1 MTLLCVPITLHD
13 PELALADAAQARLMG
28 ADCVELRIDE
38 YFGMNHAGRPE
49 GEAFDHDPQRDFERQ
64 TATIA
69 ALVERLPLPCIIT
82 CRLASEGGG
91 YDGDEDAR
99 VSLLEALCVSH
110 RAAPPRWIDVEFAAY
125 GGSANI
131 RQKVNLC
138 VAHPG
143 QVRQAGTALILSAH
157 DFRARPAD
165 LLRRLARMADE
176 PAAGVVK
183 LAYRARSVRENLEAL
198 DLAAASP
205 KPMISL
211 CMGEFGLLSRVLAPK
226 FGGYLTFAALRSESA
241 TAPGQPT
248 LSELLE
254 LYRFKRIG
262 AATRVY
268 GVVGWPL
275 SHSLSPHIH
284 NAGFEAVEHDAVY
297 LPLPL
302 PTAGDE
308 GGFESLKATLLE
320 LAHHPRLDF
329 CGCSVTLPHKENLV
343 RLAIEQGWNID
354 APSRAIGAANTLVI
368 QRSGEEPVAFSVAN
382 TDAPALADELADA
395 LSLQGTH
402 AARFAGINVA
412 ILGAGGVARAAA
424 WAVAA
429 QGGTPVVYARRAE
442 AARSLADDLRSATGA
457 RVVGMP
463 WQDLHKTCCQAII
476 NATPVGMKGG
486 PGAGQSPV
494 DLTTLTACE
503 RPLVFDT
510 VYSPRET
517 PLLKQAADLGWPT
530 RGGEGMF
537 VRQAAA
543 QFEAWTSHKAP
554 SALFRQI
561 VAERL
566 GSEGRN

>member
-13 PELALADAAQARLMG
+13 PELALADAAQARLLG

-38 YFGMNHAGRPE
+38 YFGVHNAGRPE
-49 GEAFDHDPQRDFERQ
+49 SDSQDHDPQGDFERQ
-64 TATIA
+64 AGTIA

-99 VSLLEALCVSH
+99 VSLLEALCISN
-110 RAAPPRWIDVEFAAY
+110 RAAPPRWIDVEYAAY
-125 GGSANI
+125 SGSANF

-138 VAHPG
+138 VTHPG
-143 QVRQAGTALILSAH
+143 QIRSVATALILSAH
-157 DFRARPAD
+157 DFRSRPPD
-165 LLRRLARMADE
+165 LLRRLARMGEE
-176 PAAGVVK
+176 PAVGVIK
-183 LAYRARSVRENLEAL
+183 LAYRARSIRENLEAL
-198 DLAAASP
+198 DLAASSP
-205 KPMISL
+205 KPIISL

-248 LSELLE
+248 VADLLDI
-254 LYRFKRIG
+254 YRFRRIG
-262 AATRVY
+262 PGTRVY

-275 SHSLSPHIH
+275 THSLSPHIH
-284 NAGFEAVEHDAVY
+284 NAGFEAVDHDAVY

-302 PTAGDE
+302 PTSGDE
-308 GGFESLKATLLE
+308 GGYEALKATLLE

-343 RLAIEQGWNID
+343 RLAIEQGWNLD
-354 APSRAIGAANTLVI
+354 APSRAIGAANTLTI
-368 QRSGEEPVAFSVAN
+368 DRSNGEPIAFHVAN
-382 TDAPALADELADA
+382 TDAPALADELAEA
-395 LSLQGTH
+395 LSRSGEQST
-402 AARFAGINVA
+402 RFAGLNVA

-424 WAVAA
+424 WAVAS
-429 QGGTPVVYARRAE
+429 QGGTPVIYARCAQ
-442 AARSLADDLRSATGA
+442 AARALADDVRSATGA
-457 RVVGMP
+457 KAVGVAWEELP
-463 WQDLHKTCCQAII
+463 KTCCDAII

-494 DLTTLTACE
+494 DLTTLAACTK
-503 RPLVFDT
+503 PLVFDT
-510 VYSPRET
+510 VYSPRQT

-543 QFEAWTSHKAP
+543 QFSRWTAAKP
-554 SALFRQI
+554 PMALFRRI

-566 GSEGRN
+566 EGEG